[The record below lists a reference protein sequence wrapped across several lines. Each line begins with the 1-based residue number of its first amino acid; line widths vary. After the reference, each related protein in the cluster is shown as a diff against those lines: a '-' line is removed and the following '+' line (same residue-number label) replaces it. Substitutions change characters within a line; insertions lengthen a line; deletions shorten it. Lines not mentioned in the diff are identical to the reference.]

1 MDFIGSHIL
10 SIDQFER
17 ADIDHIFSV
26 ARMMEPYAHRHQVT
40 KVLDGAILG
49 NMFFEPSTRTCPDV
63 GTWRHAT
70 RLSKVDLPLP
80 ESP

>member
-49 NMFFEPSTRTCPDV
+49 NMFFE
-63 GTWRHAT
+63 
-70 RLSKVDLPLP
+70 
-80 ESP
+80 

>member
-49 NMFFEPSTRTCPDV
+49 NMSLSPAHVLGSV
-63 GTWRHAT
+63 LAV
-70 RLSKVDLPLP
+70 RLICLG
-80 ESP
+80 